1 MSDEL
6 TEWGKSDDAASY
18 WMAECY
24 ALIGQVDETLTW
36 VANAA
41 RLGWINHPW
50 LSKHDPLLENVRD
63 DPRYQELMEQV
74 KSEWEAI
81 DA

>member
-18 WMAECY
+18 WMAECH

-41 RLGWINHPW
+41 RLGWITIRGCRSTTPYW
-50 LSKHDPLLENVRD
+50 KTSVMTRVI
-63 DPRYQELMEQV
+63 R
-74 KSEWEAI
+74 SSWSR
-81 DA
+81 